1 MASNS
6 SGSPK
11 REKPLRIDV
20 SPEELRRIEAL
31 ELLVESDSKAAT
43 IRDGLKLFEFI
54 KLRQEAGWEFLE
66 RSIEGESQP
75 LTLPEPPASAVVD
88 PGEEKVPIKILVK
101 DSAHRRLKA
110 LKEKAEVGTMTGLI
124 RGALRVYEH
133 LAHRQAD
140 GWTFSVRDNQGREK
154 DLVFMNLP
162 HSPPQ

>member
-31 ELLVESDSKAAT
+31 EILVESDSKAAT

-66 RSIEGESQP
+66 CPRDGEARP
-75 LTLPEPPASAVVD
+75 LTLPEAPTSSVAD
-88 PGEEKVPIKILVK
+88 PSEEKVPIKILVK
-101 DSAHRRLKA
+101 DTAHQRLKA
-110 LKEKAEVGTMTGLI
+110 LKDKAEVGTMTGLI
-124 RGALRVYEH
+124 RGALQVYEH

-140 GWTFSVRDNQGREK
+140 GWTFSVRDERGRVK
-154 DLVFMNLP
+154 DLVFMHLP
-162 HSPPQ
+162 LPPAL